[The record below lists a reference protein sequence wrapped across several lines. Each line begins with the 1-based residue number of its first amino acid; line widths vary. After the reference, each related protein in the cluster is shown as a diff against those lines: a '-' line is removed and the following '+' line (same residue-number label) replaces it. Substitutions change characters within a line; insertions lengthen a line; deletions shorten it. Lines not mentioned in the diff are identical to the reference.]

1 VDQNR
6 KAVDAGPEV
15 TQRFPAG
22 NLDDAGRNKQ
32 PSSLLS
38 SKGEGTMRKVFESLD
53 EDQRSALLWLT
64 DLGIT
69 VFGSAIIVLVLKI
82 AIDWL

>member
-1 VDQNR
+1 VHCGHRLDQ
-6 KAVDAGPEV
+6 
-15 TQRFPAG
+15 FY
-22 NLDDAGRNKQ
+22 DAGRNKQ

-64 DLGIT
+64 DLGIA